1 MAKLKLKEIV
11 ISDLMDLEKAA
22 TLICKNYENAIKM
35 YDGSINVSAIEYKE
49 FDKFNNIRIS
59 LLKEIEERLKQIE

>member
-1 MAKLKLKEIV
+1 MGTKLTQMTINELIEA
-11 ISDLMDLEKAA
+11 EKAA
-22 TLICKNYENAIKM
+22 SLICKKYENAIKM
-35 YDGSINVSAIEYKE
+35 YDGSINVSTIEYKE